1 MKFKRINQI
10 QLPYQHFYEILL
22 PTFFIIIGLFGAFNH
37 ALWRDEM
44 QGWLV
49 AFQRDSLIDLWKK

>member
-1 MKFKRINQI
+1 MEIKRINQI
-10 QLPYQHFYEILL
+10 QSSDKRFYEILL
-22 PTFFIIIGLFGAFNH
+22 PIIYISIGLIAAFNH

-49 AFQRDSLIDLWKK
+49 A